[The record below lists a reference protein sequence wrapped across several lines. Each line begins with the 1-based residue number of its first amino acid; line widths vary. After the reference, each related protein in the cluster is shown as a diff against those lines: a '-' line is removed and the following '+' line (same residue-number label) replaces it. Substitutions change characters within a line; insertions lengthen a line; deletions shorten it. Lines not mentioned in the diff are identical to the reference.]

1 DRFGSA
7 LQRKTKDRSIA
18 PATDAHRRLG
28 IGQIRTI
35 ERARKISQK
44 PRRNFGIVHRRRSPV
59 LANES
64 AAAQSTLT
72 LAALIIGHHFA
83 ISAFCQAPSACGVS
97 LSFGGICS
105 PRFSSCLRTAGSF
118 RASTAAALSFAT
130 TSFGVSLGTQRPD
143 HNVM

>member
-1 DRFGSA
+1 MGNQSMRVESQPGP
-7 LQRKTKDRSIA
+7 RSSYRPECQFPVVGA
-18 PATDAHRRLG
+18 
-28 IGQIRTI
+28 
-35 ERARKISQK
+35 
-44 PRRNFGIVHRRRSPV
+44 NFGATGQGGNPGNAVVRF
-59 LANES
+59 S
-64 AAAQSTLT
+64 AVQSTLT

-83 ISAFCQAPSACGVS
+83 ISAFCQVPSASGVS